1 LCPLPI
7 TSRAFLGLRI
17 ALGVFL
23 LVTAGLKLH
32 GLVVDPLAGDSF
44 LASPRL
50 QIAAIEVELLL
61 GLWLL
66 SGWQLCAARLVALA
80 FFGIL
85 ASASLW
91 LALQGQSSCGC
102 FGRVQVNPWA
112 TFALDVVIVAA
123 LGFVPMSAASSNA
136 VSWAGILRI
145 VSGAAVLLAGI
156 VGIFFLAFDN
166 PLAALAHLRGERIV
180 VQPAVSDVGE
190 GVSGEWRDFEI
201 LITNHGDSPV
211 RIVGGTDD
219 CACSTT
225 SDLPVTI
232 PAHGS
237 AALTLRGRL
246 SGTPGRFLQR
256 YVLYTDDSE
265 QGVLTAR
272 FAGRIRAPALP

>member
-1 LCPLPI
+1 LCPPQI
-7 TSRAFLGLRI
+7 GSRGFLGLRI
-17 ALGVFL
+17 ALGLFL

-66 SGWQLCAARLVALA
+66 SGWQLRAARFVALA

-112 TFALDVVIVAA
+112 TFALDVAIVAA
-123 LGFVPMSAASSNA
+123 LAFVPMSAAKSNS
-136 VSWAGILRI
+136 VPLAGIIRI
-145 VSGAAVLLAGI
+145 VGGAAVLLAGI

-166 PLAALAHLRGERIV
+166 PLAALARLRGERIV

-190 GVSGEWRDFEI
+190 GRAGDVHTFVVQ
-201 LITNHGDSPV
+201 LTNLTKKQV
-211 RIVGGTDD
+211 RILGGTT
-219 CACSTT
+219 ACSCVASNDFPLNLAPQSSISIRVHIRFT
-225 SDLPVTI
+225 
-232 PAHGS
+232 GS
-237 AALTLRGRL
+237 RGRFR
-246 SGTPGRFLQR
+246 GK
-256 YVLYTDDSE
+256 YVLYTDDNK
-265 QGVLTAR
+265 QPVVVAQ
-272 FAGRIRAPALP
+272 FAGRVLGP